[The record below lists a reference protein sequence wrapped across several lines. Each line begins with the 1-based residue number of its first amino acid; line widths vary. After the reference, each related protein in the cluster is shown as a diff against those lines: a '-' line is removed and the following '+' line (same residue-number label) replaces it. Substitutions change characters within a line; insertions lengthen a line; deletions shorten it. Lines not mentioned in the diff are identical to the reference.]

1 MSYTQGKF
9 DKAEVLSMEKEI
21 VTSIGTF
28 MHPPTSGCFA
38 LMLLNEFSGSSYVT
52 DVIDTCQ
59 FMIELATCGENPH
72 RCCLMRNINCRSD
85 THQNGLCT
93 HCRLLFRGSQTIRI
107 GSGGC
112 CTDDGANAEHS
123 AT

>member
-28 MHPPTSGCFA
+28 MHPPTAGCFA
-38 LMLLNEFSGSSYVT
+38 LMLLNEFSGSTYVT

-59 FMIELATCGENPH
+59 FMIELATCGENIP
-72 RCCLMRNINCRSD
+72 
-85 THQNGLCT
+85 
-93 HCRLLFRGSQTIRI
+93 
-107 GSGGC
+107 
-112 CTDDGANAEHS
+112 
-123 AT
+123 